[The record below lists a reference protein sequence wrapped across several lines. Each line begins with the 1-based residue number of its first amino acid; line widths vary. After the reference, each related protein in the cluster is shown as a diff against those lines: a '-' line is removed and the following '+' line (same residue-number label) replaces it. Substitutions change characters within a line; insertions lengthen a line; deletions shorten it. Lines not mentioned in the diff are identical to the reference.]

1 MRLMDLRQ
9 KEVINIRT
17 CASLGCVMDLVI
29 DEKSGCILALV
40 IPGPGRFCGILG
52 RDTEF
57 VIPWANVCQVGKDII
72 LVDIDQDECRKKC
85 T

>member
-1 MRLMDLRQ
+1 MRLLELRQ

-17 CASLGCVMDLVI
+17 CRSLGCVMDLLI
-29 DEKSGCILALV
+29 DEKTGCILAII
-40 IPGPGRFCGILG
+40 IPGPGRLWGCFG

-57 VIPWANVCQVGKDII
+57 IIPWSCVCQVGKDII
-72 LVDIDQDECRKKC
+72 LVDIDEEECRKKC